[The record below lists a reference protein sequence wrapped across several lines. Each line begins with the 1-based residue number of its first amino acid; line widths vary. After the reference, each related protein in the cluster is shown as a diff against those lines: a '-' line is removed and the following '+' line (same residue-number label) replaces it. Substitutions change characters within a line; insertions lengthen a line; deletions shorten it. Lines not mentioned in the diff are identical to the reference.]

1 MRAIALIGALVLVG
15 CARTRTPYSE
25 EEVREFVKPGM
36 LREAIIERFGET
48 THVEKNPRF
57 EDGSH
62 NVDEIMAYFL
72 PIQDWNRNTGNH
84 RFTGFQVGLKQG
96 KVVYWLPSR

>member
-1 MRAIALIGALVLVG
+1 MRAIALIAALVLVA
-15 CARTRTPYSE
+15 CARTSTPYTE
-25 EEVREFVKPGM
+25 AEVREFVKPGM
-36 LREAIIERFGET
+36 PREAIIKRFGEA

-62 NVDEIMAYFL
+62 HVDEIIHYFL

-84 RFTGFQVGLKQG
+84 RFTGFQAGLKQG
-96 KVVYWLPSR
+96 KVVDWLPSR

>member
-1 MRAIALIGALVLVG
+1 MALIAALVLTG
-15 CARTRTPYSE
+15 CSRSSTSYTE
-25 EEVREFVKPGM
+25 DEVREFLKPGM
-36 LREAIIERFGET
+36 ERETITKRFGEPAY
-48 THVEKNPRF
+48 VEKNPRF

-62 NVDEIMAYFL
+62 NVDEIIHYFL

-96 KVVYWLPSR
+96 KMVDWLPAR